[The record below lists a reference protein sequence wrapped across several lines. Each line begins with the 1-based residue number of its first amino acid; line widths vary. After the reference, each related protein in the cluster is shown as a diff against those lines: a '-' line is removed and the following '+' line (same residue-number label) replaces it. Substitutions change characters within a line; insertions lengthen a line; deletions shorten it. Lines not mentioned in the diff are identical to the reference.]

1 MEWKMVCKLQEEE
14 EEKTEEKEEG
24 EERRWAGEAPKLES
38 IYTMKILHLFPGNRE
53 QENGGGRHECQTNK
67 EMQRAHPHAGRFSG
81 GEEKR
86 G

>member
-1 MEWKMVCKLQEEE
+1 
-14 EEKTEEKEEG
+14 
-24 EERRWAGEAPKLES
+24 
-38 IYTMKILHLFPGNRE
+38 MKILHLFPGNRE

-67 EMQRAHPHAGRFSG
+67 KMQRAHPHAGRFSG